1 MAFVKEFISEADREK
16 YNLDMY
22 RLNRDSKSWVID
34 RERDCFLRWLGCDS
48 NRPDMGIECPYE
60 HWLFYYRGTAMML
73 DMFINGSKKH
83 RPCITYQIDY
93 IYIYRNSSKI
103 SISQSDILNL
113 LNIDRDCFISLLKEG
128 MDITSLYYDNLE
140 KQEYASC
147 FYFVF
152 KGE

>member
-22 RLNRDSKSWVID
+22 RLNRDSRSWVID

-48 NRPDMGIECPYE
+48 NRPDMGIERPSE
-60 HWLFYYRGTAMML
+60 HWLFYYQGTAIIL
-73 DMFINGSKKH
+73 DMFISGSNDH
-83 RPCITYQIDY
+83 LPCFTYQVDY
-93 IYIYRNSSKI
+93 IYIYQDLSRIVI
-103 SISQSDILNL
+103 SVSELFRIIGTDKS
-113 LNIDRDCFISLLKEG
+113 CFINLLKES
-128 MDITSLYYDNLE
+128 MDTTALYYDSL
-140 KQEYASC
+140 KKREYVNC